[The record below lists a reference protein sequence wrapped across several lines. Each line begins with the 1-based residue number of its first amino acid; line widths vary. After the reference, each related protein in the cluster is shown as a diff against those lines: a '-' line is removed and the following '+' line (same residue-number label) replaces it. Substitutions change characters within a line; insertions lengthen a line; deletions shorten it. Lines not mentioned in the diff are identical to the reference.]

1 MTPVQISFGLGEHKD
16 AARALLR
23 REWPLADLPSPVN
36 EPRIWTMIRAGSNAL
51 AGLAVVANGF
61 RAPAVSADGPRPY
74 HPLLEYLVVDHKVRG
89 EGLGRQL
96 ARRVLEDAGKGAHDV
111 HIEVERTRPDA
122 VRFWTRH
129 MHCTLLPEADQT
141 DPKIY
146 HLRWSP
152 AES

>member
-1 MTPVQISFGLGEHKD
+1 MIPVQISFGLGEYED
-16 AARALLR
+16 AGRALLQ

-36 EPRIWTMIRAGSNAL
+36 EPRIWTMIRADSNTL

-61 RAPAVSADGPRPY
+61 RAPAASADGARPY
-74 HPLLEYLVVDHKVRG
+74 HPLLEYLVVDQETRG

-96 ARRVLEDAGKGAHDV
+96 ARRVLEDASKGAHDV

-122 VRFWTRH
+122 LRFWIQH
-129 MHCTLLPEADQT
+129 IHCTLLPEAEQT
-141 DPKIY
+141 DLKTY

-152 AES
+152 TEH